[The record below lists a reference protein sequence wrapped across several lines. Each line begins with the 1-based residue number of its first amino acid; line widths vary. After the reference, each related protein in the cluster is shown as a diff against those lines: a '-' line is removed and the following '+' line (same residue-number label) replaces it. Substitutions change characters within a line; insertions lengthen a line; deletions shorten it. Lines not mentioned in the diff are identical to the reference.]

1 MVSSADLL
9 HAVKGVESSSICL
22 DDPYRHT
29 RVLVKQTGWHG
40 YIEQFREVFIMRHF
54 INVAVDSLLGSS
66 TDELILLLANTM
78 KVWLSMIDSSID
90 AHISKANG
98 YYAVARVIQSTSTQ
112 IGLTKTLFFVVANDS
127 LLNAYERGTLREF
140 DYLALRVYCS
150 QDYWHRFPAGYDLV
164 QHLGNL
170 FKIAYESC
178 QGIFCLPTLQLFPA
192 ATGATPRIS
201 VEFARYLMLHNIF
214 HQVSDPLLLGGNQAN
229 RLCDPSA
236 IPLENDQEVNLRG
249 IDLRLLWSKILLSP
263 SSINDNEISSL
274 LESLEAGAP
283 VQQQAARI
291 KAQQSWISSILD
303 PTMTLANPTDFFP
316 PEIIREAEVLT
327 SSTTTYRIS
336 SKRARLQ
343 ADMSKSLLELTT
355 PFSSAQMVN
364 LHHLPATLPLPRSL
378 KPKED
383 VVQEDEALRNRELSA
398 AESIAMAVKASSK
411 DRESSTTAT
420 ADTTED
426 NVITTLPLGA
436 EKVLERGQA
445 EDAKKALQEKYER
458 LQAAVERRKAKAVW
472 QIRRL
477 KRIKKARKQLA
488 GIYSNPNCPLF
499 LYLSVEQQSISATPQ
514 ESSDSNSKT
523 TTALDIDEPRS
534 SAKREKKSRP
544 PKGSSSESMAAVLQA
559 QPSAVTTGIAMDTKT
574 MDTKTTDATTPSSSS
589 TESNAVVTS
598 STSSLLPNSHSSVA
612 EIPMITSVAEIP
624 MITATTTESV
634 VPISS
639 PPESPSKKVLTNES
653 PVSIAT
659 EFPPIPAYQPMIA
672 LESIQPEDNL
682 IPPKTSK
689 GVSETLIGRFRASLR
704 VFGLEE
710 AMVTEQFMQQLSS
723 SLPVSLLLTALAHE
737 VVDISTITPIQ
748 QAAIMQS
755 LQLLSKS
762 HESFSLD
769 GVLHCILSHSV
780 MPRYGGFVSYFQGL
794 SLAIYAREMA
804 QFNSANAALAKR
816 MVLKHDLVTYLS
828 AMQEFFLM
836 SPSRCSSFL
845 FDACIYLVEQAWGRI
860 TAAPVAYRR
869 NNDQR
874 GRPLL
879 PQHQEEDLWSNL
891 AFTEALRDA
900 SSRLHSRV
908 HGLFRSARYYFQ
920 RHTSDADE
928 DRYFRALSET
938 HALWPLVANHRLHS
952 LVIDFQVPS
961 ALRVF
966 FSKHMLSLMS
976 AFTRRYLEIGQLM
989 AVYRIISIEMRR
1001 SPKLMDKR
1009 QQGARHLHLQ
1019 LFHML
1024 HVVQSFLRYFNDRH
1038 MTLTR
1043 RYFQGMQEQATDGLH
1058 RLLQLTQ
1065 GYAADLHRA
1074 SFYGTSTE
1082 RGMQTLDFADFS
1094 LNSAV
1099 MLRICVDKIL
1109 QEIRLFGVYILSY
1122 LRDDGQG
1129 GDEAE
1134 VMMADKKNIANMLAC
1149 GGNIR
1154 MLRHHLGLLCE
1165 AIVEPEMKDH
1175 VRCLKYYL
1183 TT

>member
-1 MVSSADLL
+1 M
-9 HAVKGVESSSICL
+9 
-22 DDPYRHT
+22 
-29 RVLVKQTGWHG
+29 
-40 YIEQFREVFIMRHF
+40 
-54 INVAVDSLLGSS
+54 
-66 TDELILLLANTM
+66 
-78 KVWLSMIDSSID
+78 
-90 AHISKANG
+90 
-98 YYAVARVIQSTSTQ
+98 
-112 IGLTKTLFFVVANDS
+112 
-127 LLNAYERGTLREF
+127 
-140 DYLALRVYCS
+140 
-150 QDYWHRFPAGYDLV
+150 
-164 QHLGNL
+164 
-170 FKIAYESC
+170 
-178 QGIFCLPTLQLFPA
+178 
-192 ATGATPRIS
+192 
-201 VEFARYLMLHNIF
+201 
-214 HQVSDPLLLGGNQAN
+214 
-229 RLCDPSA
+229 
-236 IPLENDQEVNLRG
+236 
-249 IDLRLLWSKILLSP
+249 
-263 SSINDNEISSL
+263 SSL

-291 KAQQSWISSILD
+291 KPQQSWISSILD

-327 SSTTTYRIS
+327 SSTATYRLS
-336 SKRARLQ
+336 SKRDRLQ
-343 ADMSKSLLELTT
+343 ADMNKSLLELTT
-355 PFSSAQMVN
+355 PFSSTQTVN
-364 LHHLPATLPLPRSL
+364 LHHLPATLPMPRSL
-378 KPKED
+378 KQKE
-383 VVQEDEALRNRELSA
+383 VVLQEDEALRNREISA
-398 AESIAMAVKASSK
+398 AESIAIAVKASSK
-411 DRESSTTAT
+411 DRDSTTMPT
-420 ADTTED
+420 EDTTED
-426 NVITTLPLGA
+426 NVIATSPLGT
-436 EKVLERGQA
+436 EKILERNQV
-445 EDAKKALQEKYER
+445 EDAKKALQDKYER

-477 KRIKKARKQLA
+477 KRIKRARKQLA
-488 GIYSNPNCPLF
+488 GLYSNPKCPLF
-499 LYLSVEQQSISATPQ
+499 LYMSAEQQSIAATPQ
-514 ESSDSNSKT
+514 ESSESHKEIAAIENGESRAST
-523 TTALDIDEPRS
+523 
-534 SAKREKKSRP
+534 KRERKSRP
-544 PKGSSSESMAAVLQA
+544 PKGSSSESMAAILQT
-559 QPSAVTTGIAMDTKT
+559 QSPAVSTGIAMDTT
-574 MDTKTTDATTPSSSS
+574 MTDTTAPSSSASASASES
-589 TESNAVVTS
+589 TVVVTS
-598 STSSLLPNSHSSVA
+598 STKSALPDSISNAA
-612 EIPMITSVAEIP
+612 ELP
-624 MITATTTESV
+624 ITATTTESV
-634 VPISS
+634 VPIAS
-639 PPESPSKKVLTNES
+639 PPESPSKRALANES

-682 IPPKTSK
+682 IPPKTNK

-737 VVDISTITPIQ
+737 VVDISAITSVQ
-748 QAAIMQS
+748 QSAMMQS
-755 LQLLSKS
+755 LHLLSKS
-762 HESFSLD
+762 REAFSMD
-769 GVLHCILSHSV
+769 GVLHCILSHRV

-804 QFNSANAALAKR
+804 QFNSANAALARR

-836 SPSRCSSFL
+836 SPTRCSSFL
-845 FDACIYLVEQAWGRI
+845 FDACIYLVEQAWQRI

-879 PQHQEEDLWSNL
+879 PQHQEEDLWSNV

-920 RHTSDADE
+920 RHTTDVDE

-952 LVIDFQVPS
+952 LVIDFQVPP

-966 FSKHMLSLMS
+966 FSKRMLSLVS
-976 AFTRRYLEIGQLM
+976 TYTRRYLEIAQLM

-1009 QQGARHLHLQ
+1009 QEGARLLHLQ
-1019 LFHML
+1019 LFEML

-1129 GDEAE
+1129 RDEAE
-1134 VMMADKKNIANMLAC
+1134 AMMTDKKNTANMLAC

>member
-1 MVSSADLL
+1 MISSADLL
-9 HAVKGVESSSICL
+9 HAVKGIESSSICL
-22 DDPYRHT
+22 DDPYRHG
-29 RVLVKQTGWHG
+29 RILAKQSGWQG
-40 YIEQFREVFIMRHF
+40 YIEQFREIFIMRYF

-66 TDELILLLANTM
+66 TDELVLLLANTM
-78 KVWLSMIDSSID
+78 KVWLSIIDSSID
-90 AHISKANG
+90 AHLSNVNG
-98 YYAVARVIQSTSTQ
+98 YYTIAKVIQSTSTQ
-112 IGLTKTLFFVVANDS
+112 IGLTKTLFFIIANDS
-127 LLNAYERGTLREF
+127 LLHAYERGTLKEF
-140 DYLALRVYCS
+140 DHLALRIYCS
-150 QDYWHRFPAGYDLV
+150 YDYWLRFPAGYDLV

-170 FKIAYESC
+170 FKVAYESC
-178 QGIFCLPTLQLFPA
+178 QGIFCLPTLQLFPTA
-192 ATGATPRIS
+192 NGATPRIS

-214 HQVSDPLLLGGNQAN
+214 HQVSDPLLLGSGHIN
-229 RLCDPSA
+229 RLYDPSA

-249 IDLRLLWSKILLSP
+249 VDLRLLWSKILLSP
-263 SSINDNEISSL
+263 TSISDNELSSL

-291 KAQQSWISSILD
+291 KPPQSWISSILG
-303 PTMTLANPTDFFP
+303 PSTTLANPTDFFP
-316 PEIIREAEVLT
+316 PEIIREAELLT
-327 SSTTTYRIS
+327 SSSSAYRTS
-336 SKRARLQ
+336 SKRVRQ
-343 ADMSKSLLELTT
+343 QIDMNKSLLELTT
-355 PFSSAQMVN
+355 PFASSQMVN
-364 LHHLPATLPLPRSL
+364 IHHLPATLPMSRSL
-378 KPKED
+378 KRKED
-383 VVQEDEALRNRELSA
+383 VLEEDEAQRHREMAA
-398 AESIAMAVKASSK
+398 AESIALAEKASSK
-411 DRESSTTAT
+411 DRESTTTPTEGAT
-420 ADTTED
+420 DD
-426 NVITTLPLGA
+426 NIINTLPLGA
-436 EKVLERGQA
+436 EKVLEPEQA

-488 GIYSNPNCPLF
+488 GIYSNPSCPVF
-499 LYLSVEQQSISATPQ
+499 LYLSVEQSTSIGKSQ
-514 ESSDSNSKT
+514 EPSDSRK
-523 TTALDIDEPRS
+523 EEVRS
-534 SAKREKKSRP
+534 AVDNGETREATKRDKKSRP
-544 PKGSSSESMAAVLQA
+544 PKGSSSDSMAAILQTS
-559 QPSAVTTGIAMDTKT
+559 SAAEISGIAMNL
-574 MDTKTTDATTPSSSS
+574 TTPSSSAATDAVVASSASSTLSNSQS
-589 TESNAVVTS
+589 TEMAAQPPLTTVTTSTMVTTSATGAPDVTS
-598 STSSLLPNSHSSVA
+598 PPV
-612 EIPMITSVAEIP
+612 
-624 MITATTTESV
+624 
-634 VPISS
+634 S
-639 PPESPSKKVLTNES
+639 PTKKTLMNES
-653 PVSIAT
+653 PVSTAT

-672 LESIQPEDNL
+672 LESVQPEDNL
-682 IPPKTSK
+682 IPPKVTK
-689 GVSETLIGRFRASLR
+689 GTSETLMGRFRASLR

-723 SLPVSLLLTALAHE
+723 SLPVSLLLTALAQE
-737 VVDISTITPIQ
+737 VIDVTTITSAQ
-748 QAAIMQS
+748 QAAMMQS
-755 LQLLSKS
+755 LHRLFNSRETL
-762 HESFSLD
+762 SLD
-769 GVLHCILSHSV
+769 GVLHCILSQRV
-780 MPRYGGFVSYFQGL
+780 IPRYGGFVSYFQGL

-804 QFNSANAALAKR
+804 QFNAANAALARR
-816 MVLKHDLVTYLS
+816 MVLKHDLVTYLA

-836 SPSRCSSFL
+836 SPTRCSSFL
-845 FDACIYLVEQAWGRI
+845 FDACVYLVEQAWQRI

-891 AFTEALRDA
+891 AFSEALRDA

-920 RHTSDADE
+920 RHTTDADE

-938 HALWPLVANHRLHS
+938 HTLWPLVANHRLHS
-952 LVIDFQVPS
+952 LVIDFQVPPV
-961 ALRVF
+961 LRVF
-966 FSKHMLSLMS
+966 FSKHTLNLVST
-976 AFTRRYLEIGQLM
+976 FTRRYLEIGQLM
-989 AVYRIISIEMRR
+989 AVYRIISLEMRR

-1019 LFHML
+1019 LFEML

-1043 RYFQGMQEQATDGLH
+1043 RYFQGLQEQATDGLH
-1058 RLLQLTQ
+1058 RLLQLTS

-1082 RGMQTLDFADFS
+1082 RSMQTLDFADFS

-1099 MLRICVDKIL
+1099 MLRICVDKML

-1122 LRDDGQG
+1122 LRDDGER

-1134 VMMADKKNIANMLAC
+1134 AAMTDKRNIANMLAC

>member
-1 MVSSADLL
+1 MISSADLL

-29 RVLVKQTGWHG
+29 RILAKQSGWQG
-40 YIEQFREVFIMRHF
+40 YIEQFREIFIMRHF
-54 INVAVDSLLGSS
+54 INVAVDNLLGSS
-66 TDELILLLANTM
+66 TDEFILLLANTM

-90 AHISKANG
+90 AHLSKVNG
-98 YYAVARVIQSTSTQ
+98 YYAIARVIQSTSTQ

-140 DYLALRVYCS
+140 DHLALRIYWS
-150 QDYWHRFPAGYDLV
+150 QDYWYRFPAGYDLV
-164 QHLGNL
+164 QHLGHL
-170 FKIAYESC
+170 FKVAYESC
-178 QGIFCLPTLQLFPA
+178 RGIFCLPTLQLFPA

-214 HQVSDPLLLGGNQAN
+214 HQVSDPLLLGGNQAS
-229 RLCDPSA
+229 RLYDSST

-263 SSINDNEISSL
+263 SSINENEISSL

-291 KAQQSWISSILD
+291 KPQQSWISSILD
-303 PTMTLANPTDFFP
+303 PTLTLANPTDFFP
-316 PEIIREAEVLT
+316 PEIIREAEALT
-327 SSTTTYRIS
+327 ASTTTYRLP
-336 SKRARLQ
+336 SKRDRLQ
-343 ADMSKSLLELTT
+343 TDMNKSLLELTT
-355 PFSSAQMVN
+355 PFASTQTIN
-364 LHHLPATLPLPRSL
+364 LHRLPATLPMPRSL
-378 KPKED
+378 KQKE
-383 VVQEDEALRNRELSA
+383 VVLQEDAALRNREISA
-398 AESIAMAVKASSK
+398 AESIALAVKASSK
-411 DRESSTTAT
+411 DRESTTRPT
-420 ADTTED
+420 EDTTED
-426 NVITTLPLGA
+426 NIIATLPLGT
-436 EKVLERGQA
+436 EKILERNQV
-445 EDAKKALQEKYER
+445 EDAKKALQDKYER

-488 GIYSNPNCPLF
+488 GIYANLKCPLF
-499 LYLSVEQQSISATPQ
+499 LYLSAEQQSITATPQ
-514 ESSDSNSKT
+514 ESSESHKEIA
-523 TTALDIDEPRS
+523 TAIEPGESRAS
-534 SAKREKKSRP
+534 TKREKKSRP
-544 PKGSSSESMAAVLQA
+544 PKGSSSESMAAILQT
-559 QPSAVTTGIAMDTKT
+559 QSTAVSTGIALDTT
-574 MDTKTTDATTPSSSS
+574 TTDTTTPSSSASASES
-589 TESNAVVTS
+589 TVDVTSLTSPAPSDSNSNAAE
-598 STSSLLPNSHSSVA
+598 LP
-612 EIPMITSVAEIP
+612 TTT
-624 MITATTTESV
+624 TATTTESV
-634 VPISS
+634 VPFAS
-639 PPESPSKKVLTNES
+639 PPESPSTKALAKDS

-659 EFPPIPAYQPMIA
+659 EFPPIPAYHPMIA

-682 IPPKTSK
+682 IPPKTKK

-723 SLPVSLLLTALAHE
+723 SLPVSLLLTALAQE
-737 VVDISTITPIQ
+737 VVDISAITLVQ
-748 QAAIMQS
+748 QSAMMQS
-755 LQLLSKS
+755 LHLLSKS
-762 HESFSLD
+762 REAFSID
-769 GVLHCILSHSV
+769 GVLHCILSHRV

-804 QFNSANAALAKR
+804 QFNSANAALARR

-836 SPSRCSSFL
+836 SPTRCSSFL
-845 FDACIYLVEQAWGRI
+845 FDACIYLVEQAWQRI

-920 RHTSDADE
+920 RHTTDVDE

-966 FSKHMLSLMS
+966 FSKHMLSLVS
-976 AFTRRYLEIGQLM
+976 TFTRRYLEIAQLM

-1001 SPKLMDKR
+1001 STKLIEKR
-1009 QQGARHLHLQ
+1009 QQGARLLHLQ
-1019 LFHML
+1019 LFEML

-1129 GDEAE
+1129 WDEAE
-1134 VMMADKKNIANMLAC
+1134 AMMTDKKNIANMLAC